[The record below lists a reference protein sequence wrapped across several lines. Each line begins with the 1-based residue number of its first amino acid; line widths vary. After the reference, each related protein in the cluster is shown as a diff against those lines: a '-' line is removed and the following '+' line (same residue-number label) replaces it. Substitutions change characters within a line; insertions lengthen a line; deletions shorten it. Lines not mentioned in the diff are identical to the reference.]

1 MSLENLKTRQN
12 LTLDEINLLMNS
24 EKDINI
30 YKKLQYFKFN
40 KMGYSKI
47 ESCTLAGFPE
57 SSRYYLDDLWA
68 EGGYNALIPHYGGG
82 RKSKLS
88 EEQIKNLEIKLK
100 TKDKWLVEDV
110 RILIK
115 EEYSVDYTY
124 QNVRDLLIRLNIPI
138 ANYFEIQRENK
149 KMKNTIENYNDIPEE
164 NKKEI
169 NELTNI
175 MKEEKSLYVYRKL
188 SYLLF
193 RKIGLSNKDASELL
207 NITTTTGN
215 NWLNA
220 WLEKGY
226 GGLLR
231 KKGQGRKPKLTEEE
245 LEILKKKLS
254 ERDDWLPWEILAFI
268 KKEFKKE
275 YHPSYIVTFLK
286 KNYNIKYA
294 KPYRRDYRRSP
305 YYKSTFKLNLY
316 QEEPH

>member
-1 MSLENLKTRQN
+1 MSLENLKSRQD
-12 LTLDEINLLMNS
+12 LTLDEISLLMDS

-68 EGGYNALIPHYGGG
+68 KGGYNALIPHYGGG

-88 EEQIKNLEIKLK
+88 KEQIKDLEIKLK
-100 TKDKWLVEDV
+100 TKDKWIVEDV
-110 RILIK
+110 RKLIK
-115 EEYSVDYTY
+115 EEYGVDYTY
-124 QNVRDLLIRLNIPI
+124 QGVRDLLIRLNIPV
-138 ANYFEIQRENK
+138 ANYFENQRENK
-149 KMKNTIENYNDIPEE
+149 NMKNTIENYNEISDE
-164 NKKEI
+164 NKNEI
-169 NELTNI
+169 TELINI
-175 MKEEKSLYVYRKL
+175 MEEEKSLYVYKKL

-193 RKIGLSNKDASELL
+193 RKIGLSNKDASKLL

-215 NWLNA
+215 KWLNK
-220 WLEKGY
+220 WTEKGY
-226 GGLLR
+226 DGLLR
-231 KKGQGRKPKLTEEE
+231 KKGQGRNPKLTEDEF
-245 LEILKKKLS
+245 EILENKLK

-275 YHPSYIVTFLK
+275 YHPSYIVPFLK
-286 KNYNIKYA
+286 KNFNIKYA

-305 YYKSTFKLNLY
+305 
-316 QEEPH
+316 